1 MGYYDFPHT
10 RNYDSDLGF
19 LIKRYKELIEEYK
32 IVNDKYDTLLKIYEM
47 VQKDIK
53 DVTIEQ
59 LQKWLDDGTFE
70 TIINQIV
77 TNLTKIEFV
86 ESFPDVEDEKT
97 IYLKE
102 VFENDLTENNILI
115 HSREYNQYLFN
126 KNKVSN
132 ELNNIVTICS
142 QNIEGKSGFRDTTP
156 TSGFFDNVIT
166 KEILKSLWL
175 ETQANIVC
183 LQEFAYDVYM
193 PQEEC
198 KTKYL
203 NNVDSFATIKDIF
216 PGFNLGNGI
225 LSDRPNFI
233 RHGNVY
239 NSKSNVSNEFRG
251 YINNV
256 FKYNNKNLSV
266 YSVHIDHDNNVIQAQ
281 LDELFNVV
289 NNDTNEYIIICG
301 DFNFNQD
308 NNTLLSKFL
317 QNGYTKVNNGQF
329 NTFMNVSPI
338 DQILVNKNCEIV
350 ESEMFNFYDSNN
362 EIYTT
367 DHNPLI
373 AKIRLKEVM

>member
-1 MGYYDFPHT
+1 MALYDYPHT
-10 RNYDSDLGF
+10 GNYDQDLGF
-19 LIKRYKELIEEYK
+19 LIKRYKELIEEYES
-32 IVNDKYDTLLKIYEM
+32 VNDKYETLLKIYEM

-53 DVTIEQ
+53 EVTIEQ

-70 TIINQIV
+70 SIINQIV

-86 ESFPDVEDEKT
+86 ESFPDDEDEKT

-102 VFENDLTENNILI
+102 VFENDLTEDNIII

-126 KNKVSN
+126 KNKIRN

-142 QNIEGKSGFRDTTP
+142 HNIEGKSGFRDTTP

-166 KEILKSLWL
+166 REILKSLWL
-175 ETQANIVC
+175 ETQANFVC
-183 LQEFAYDVYM
+183 LQELSYDVYM
-193 PQEEC
+193 PLEDC
-198 KTKYL
+198 KTNYL

-216 PGFNLGNGI
+216 PGFNFGNGI
-225 LSDRPNFI
+225 LSDRPSFI

-239 NSKSNVSNEFRG
+239 NSRSNVSNEFRG

-266 YSVHIDHDNNVIQAQ
+266 YSVHLDPDNNVIQAQ
-281 LDELFNVV
+281 LDELFDVV
-289 NNDTNEYIIICG
+289 NNDTNDYIIICG

-317 QNGYTKVNNGQF
+317 QNGYTKVNNGEF
-329 NTFMNVSPI
+329 NTFMLDIPI

-373 AKIRLKEVM
+373 AKIRLKEVV

>member
-32 IVNDKYDTLLKIYEM
+32 SVNDKYDTLLKIYEM

-53 DVTIEQ
+53 EVTIQQ

-70 TIINQIV
+70 NIINQIV

-102 VFENDLTENNILI
+102 VFENDFTEDDIII

-126 KNKVSN
+126 KNKISN

-142 QNIEGKSGFRDTTP
+142 HNIQGKSGFRDTTP

-175 ETQANIVC
+175 ETQANIIC

-225 LSDRPNFI
+225 LSDRPSFI

-239 NSKSNVSNEFRG
+239 NSKSSVSNEFRG

-266 YSVHIDHDNNVIQAQ
+266 YSVHIDYDNNIIQAQ

-317 QNGYTKVNNGQF
+317 QNGYTKVNSGQYK
-329 NTFMNVSPI
+329 TFMNDTSI